1 MRYRFYMGAPVSYIV
16 HLVAHIN
23 LKEFPLVH
31 QRLNG
36 PLPSSQAQ
44 SKVEI
49 LQGSPNIKLECQE
62 IYLLLKSVAL
72 DREEGDHQS
81 AMEY

>member
-1 MRYRFYMGAPVSYIV
+1 MRYRFYMGAPEYIV

-31 QRLNG
+31 QCLNG

-49 LQGSPNIKLECQE
+49 LQGSPNIKCKISNNESGATLPH
-62 IYLLLKSVAL
+62 
-72 DREEGDHQS
+72 EG
-81 AMEY
+81 A